1 MSKPTRNLNGFWQ
14 TTAHGLTMEWLV
26 SRSTPF
32 NAANPFRIS
41 GYVNGECRMSH
52 AITAR
57 TANSLMKCAERVI
70 NRLAEISR
78 EAEKTAVQ
86 Q

>member
-1 MSKPTRNLNGFWQ
+1 MEMTMPSRNIQGFWQ
-14 TTAHGLTMEWLV
+14 TSAHGLTMEWLI

-52 AITAR
+52 AIRASTAK
-57 TANSLMKCAERVI
+57 SLKACEDRVI
-70 NRLAEISR
+70 HRLEEISH
-78 EAEKTAVQ
+78 EVK
-86 Q
+86 

>member
-1 MSKPTRNLNGFWQ
+1 MAARNLNGFWQ
-14 TTAHGLTMEWLV
+14 TTAYGLTMEWLV

-52 AITAR
+52 AIRATTAQ
-57 TANSLMKCAERVI
+57 SLKRCEERVTA
-70 NRLAEISR
+70 RLAEIAKESESHFEPR
-78 EAEKTAVQ
+78 
-86 Q
+86 

>member
-1 MSKPTRNLNGFWQ
+1 MTASRNLNAFRQ

-26 SRSTPF
+26 SGSTPF

-52 AITAR
+52 SIRASTAR
-57 TANSLMKCAERVI
+57 SVKACEDRVI
-70 NRLAEISR
+70 HRLAEIAKEVS
-78 EAEKTAVQ
+78 
-86 Q
+86 